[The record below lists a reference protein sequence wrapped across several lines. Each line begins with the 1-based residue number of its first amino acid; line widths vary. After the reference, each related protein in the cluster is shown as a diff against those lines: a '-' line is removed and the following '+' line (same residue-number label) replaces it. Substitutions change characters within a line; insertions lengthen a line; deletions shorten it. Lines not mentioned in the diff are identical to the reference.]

1 MAFKLSSASR
11 YTKTLTIPF
20 AGQTVT
26 FDYKPSGTSF
36 EEKLKLGPER
46 RKLTY
51 DLADATRMQA
61 HFETRYSNELA
72 RLESG
77 EITDKAELEAIWEGA
92 KGHRESAASW
102 RKIAE
107 ELFAQ
112 TERLD
117 VEEVCR
123 LVERWD
129 VFDENDKLVPTD
141 SPYQVS
147 KLPAE
152 LLEAILKAI
161 DEDAKPNPPSA
172 PGSSSTSSP
181 EASAATAPT
190 GTSGTS

>member
-1 MAFKLSSASR
+1 MAFRLKSASR

-20 AGQTVT
+20 AGETIT

-36 EEKLKLGPER
+36 EEKLRIGPER

-51 DLADATRMQA
+51 DLADASRMQA
-61 HFETRYSNELA
+61 HFEARHQSTLS

-77 EITDKAELEAIWEGA
+77 EVTDKAEQDALWEQA
-92 KGHRESAASW
+92 KEHRESAENW
-102 RKIAE
+102 RKRTE
-107 ELFAQ
+107 ELYAQ

-117 VEEVCR
+117 IEEICR

-129 VFDENDKLVPTD
+129 VLDEDDKLIPTD
-141 SPYQVS
+141 NPQLVA
-147 KLPAE
+147 KLPSE

-172 PGSSSTSSP
+172 PGSSSTSSV

-190 GTSGTS
+190 GLSGT